1 MKFQKIFVPGATML
15 ALAASLF
22 CLPAAGQSADV
33 NGLNVIALASPP
45 FKKLSAR
52 PGRTAVRIEAT
63 SERPNTVTDGDS
75 WFKRTQTRL
84 NEYSIAPGL
93 ADVPT
98 LGDVPANVPREFR
111 GLKLVKGIGADNG
124 IFLVYGKDFADGRIL
139 VRYDLDG
146 RGPAFRYAYDFSSY
160 LASPGKD
167 AETIRFEKQYGE
179 GIVDQRIV
187 WAAEKDN
194 ILYVANAH
202 NTYAKSSLNL
212 NAYITAIDLR
222 TNAIKWRSAPLVANA
237 GSFEIVKDAIICG
250 YGFTKE
256 PDFLYVLDRSTGDV
270 AQKVPVRSGPECL
283 IMKGQFLYVRCYD
296 TDYVFKV
303 NG

>member
-1 MKFQKIFVPGATML
+1 MKFQKLFLSGATLFALSASFL
-15 ALAASLF
+15 A
-22 CLPAAGQSADV
+22 LPAAGQSADV

-45 FKKLSAR
+45 FKRVSAK
-52 PGRTAVRIEAT
+52 PGKTRVRLEAT
-63 SERPNTVTDGDS
+63 SERPNTVTDGES

-98 LGDVPANVPREFR
+98 LGEVPANVPREFR
-111 GLKLVKGIGADNG
+111 GLKLVKGIGADNA
-124 IFLVYGKDFADGRIL
+124 IFLVYGKDFSDGRIL

-167 AETIRFEKQYGE
+167 DETIKFEKQYGE

-237 GSFEIVKDAIICG
+237 GTFEIVDDAIICG

-256 PDFLYVLDRSTGDV
+256 PDFLYVLDRATGDV

-283 IMKGQFLYVRCYD
+283 IMKGKFLYVRCYD